1 MGDKLPDTSEHRLA
15 SLAALRGLAILLVI
29 VGHFAPSDL
38 TRLLGTAALSH
49 MAYGGVIL
57 FFVLSG
63 FLMDRT
69 LNADRSLTAYVI
81 RRAARILPLYWISLL
96 IALALGAFTL
106 RDLAAN
112 AFFLVPLTRTE
123 LMSGVYWT
131 LYVEVLFYALAP
143 FLVHAGDRAIV
154 ASLWLVIAADV
165 AVFVSRGT
173 PSHALFHLTFCL
185 MGMSFGAWYRGKL
198 TPFGLALAVA
208 AVTLHAGLLSSS
220 HGIALA
226 IAPLA
231 SAILMWL
238 GLRDVSL
245 RMISSENRFP
255 PRIKSGAGFFGVM
268 RVVSIAPMSFLGA
281 VSYGWYLLHAVIG
294 LPLMAAMLRVGWSDW
309 QAALF
314 GALVSLLLSWGAHV
328 AVEKPGIAFGRRL
341 QKGSA
346 RAAFD
351 PSS

>member
-1 MGDKLPDTSEHRLA
+1 MGDKLPDTGEGRLA

-96 IALALGAFTL
+96 IALFLGAFTL

-112 AFFLVPLTRTE
+112 AFFLVPLTRSE

-143 FLVHAGDRAIV
+143 FLVYAGDRAIV

-165 AVFVSRGT
+165 AVFVSRGI

-198 TPFGLALAVA
+198 TNVGLALAVV
-208 AVTLHAGLLSSS
+208 AVTAHAGLLSAT

-231 SAILMWL
+231 SAILMWVAL
-238 GLRDVSL
+238 SHSSL
-245 RMISSENRFP
+245 RMTLSENRFP
-255 PRIKSGAGFFGVM
+255 LFGVM
-268 RVVSIAPMSFLGA
+268 RIAPLSFLGA

-294 LPLMAAMLRVGWSDW
+294 LPLMAAMLRLGWSDW
-309 QAALF
+309 QAALS

-328 AVEKPGIAFGRRL
+328 AIEKPGIAFGRRM
-341 QKGSA
+341 QVVTRRRQEA
-346 RAAFD
+346 
-351 PSS
+351 

>member
-1 MGDKLPDTSEHRLA
+1 VHDGVSDACDISRMGDKRSDTGEHRLA

-29 VGHFAPSDL
+29 VGHFAPAAL
-38 TRLLGTAALSH
+38 TRLLGTEALSH

-81 RRAARILPLYWISLL
+81 RRATRILPLYWISLL
-96 IALALGAFTL
+96 IALFLGAFTL

-143 FLVHAGDRAIV
+143 FLVYAGDRVIV

-198 TPFGLALAVA
+198 TQFGLALAVA
-208 AVTLHAGLLSSS
+208 AVTAHAGLLSAT

-231 SAILMWL
+231 SAILMWV
-238 GLRDVSL
+238 GLRH
-245 RMISSENRFP
+245 
-255 PRIKSGAGFFGVM
+255 
-268 RVVSIAPMSFLGA
+268 VVSVTPLSFLGA

-294 LPLMAAMLRVGWSDW
+294 LPLMAVMLRAGWSDW
-309 QAALF
+309 QAALS
-314 GALVSLLLSWGAHV
+314 GALVSLLLSWGAHI
-328 AVEKPGIAFGRRL
+328 AIEKPGIAFGRRL
-341 QKGSA
+341 QVVRRK
-346 RAAFD
+346 RQVV
-351 PSS
+351 

>member
-81 RRAARILPLYWISLL
+81 RRATRILPLYWISLL

-112 AFFLVPLTRTE
+112 AFFLVPLTRSE

-143 FLVHAGDRAIV
+143 FLVYAGDRAIV

-198 TPFGLALAVA
+198 AQFGLALAVA
-208 AVTLHAGLLSSS
+208 AVTLHTGLLSSS

-231 SAILMWL
+231 SAVLMYV
-238 GLRDVSL
+238 GLRRTSM
-245 RMISSENRFP
+245 RMTLSENRFP
-255 PRIKSGAGFFGVM
+255 PRIKSGARFFGVM
-268 RVVSIAPMSFLGA
+268 RALGA

-294 LPLMAAMLRVGWSDW
+294 LPLMAAVLRMGWSDW

-314 GALVSLLLSWGAHV
+314 GALVSLLLSWGAHI

>member
-1 MGDKLPDTSEHRLA
+1 VHDGVSDACDISRMEDKRSDTGEHRLA

-29 VGHFAPSDL
+29 VGHFAPAAL
-38 TRLLGTAALSH
+38 TRLLGTPALSH

-69 LNADRSLTAYVI
+69 LNADRSLRTYVI
-81 RRAARILPLYWISLL
+81 RRATRILPLYWISLL
-96 IALALGAFTL
+96 IALFLGAFTL

-112 AFFLVPLTRTE
+112 AFFLVPLTRSE

-143 FLVHAGDRAIV
+143 VLVYAGDRAIV

-165 AVFVSRGT
+165 AVFASRGT

-198 TPFGLALAVA
+198 SDIGLALAVV
-208 AVTLHAGLLSSS
+208 AVTLHAGLLSAT
-220 HGIALA
+220 HGAALA
-226 IAPLA
+226 IAPFM
-231 SAILMWL
+231 SAILMWV

-245 RMISSENRFP
+245 RMTLSENRFP
-255 PRIKSGAGFFGVM
+255 LFGVM
-268 RVVSIAPMSFLGA
+268 RAFSFLGA

-294 LPLMAAMLRVGWSDW
+294 LPLMAVMLRAGWSDW
-309 QAALF
+309 QAALS
-314 GALVSLLLSWGAHV
+314 GALVSLLLSWGAHI
-328 AVEKPGIAFGRRL
+328 AIEKPGIAFGRRM
-341 QKGSA
+341 QVVTRK
-346 RAAFD
+346 RQVV
-351 PSS
+351 